1 MYIFLYKRIVCFVNL
16 NIHYYY
22 YHYFIFKVS
31 FHQYHEKDTRYIR
44 KLRVYI
50 DGDGRGDGVQQM
62 YGIIYD
68 NKQSG
73 ILSPRNILPGGVSS
87 PINIERGRHPGW
99 VDLPFATPVVLQPN
113 ENVDQPTET
122 RGFWL
127 GLFAAQG
134 GSVIR
139 LYGSTCNSDN
149 RNVSASDQFHSSEA
163 PGEFPNTTVVPFRVS
178 LYAETSGLWSRLLA
192 IVLDSC
198 RLRIKTNHL
207 ALSMLMESNRRQ
219 IEENNKKILTTL
231 IGEVNHDDGR
241 GGDDDERDLK
251 K

>member
-73 ILSPRNILPGGVSS
+73 ILSPRNIFLPE
-87 PINIERGRHPGW
+87 NILWYIKGIRHP
-99 VDLPFATPVVLQPN
+99 TP
-113 ENVDQPTET
+113 
-122 RGFWL
+122 
-127 GLFAAQG
+127 
-134 GSVIR
+134 
-139 LYGSTCNSDN
+139 
-149 RNVSASDQFHSSEA
+149 
-163 PGEFPNTTVVPFRVS
+163 
-178 LYAETSGLWSRLLA
+178 A
-192 IVLDSC
+192 ILKS
-198 RLRIKTNHL
+198 I
-207 ALSMLMESNRRQ
+207 
-219 IEENNKKILTTL
+219 
-231 IGEVNHDDGR
+231 
-241 GGDDDERDLK
+241 LK
-251 K
+251 KLLSI